1 MTQPINPM
9 EQIKC
14 PHCSQPY
21 AVRPDQWEQYS
32 GRAINCT
39 RCGRPFTVE
48 ARHIVPQTAPPAPAY
63 GQPPPYVPASGNP
76 MMQQQPAYGG
86 MPYPIQPTRTSGF
99 AVWSLVCGLLSF
111 CVPVIGNLLAIVFGI
126 IGIAKTSTPQ
136 VRGRGMA
143 ITGLIL
149 GIIAFPI
156 VILFY
161 FMLGAMTP
169 GLSNVRE
176 AANRA
181 KCHANMSQLGQA
193 MLMYANANK
202 GEFPD
207 KLEDLL
213 TTDPTIDRNVF
224 ICPDD
229 DKTAPSGSVQIA
241 AQGIASGKNCSYI
254 YVGSGVT
261 ASDPPDTVLLYEPL
275 SLHHQYQAGMNV
287 LFADGHVAALNV
299 SDGQAIVDQQ
309 AAGTRPIKSSAG
321 P

>member
-1 MTQPINPM
+1 MTQANNPM

-14 PHCSQPY
+14 PHCGQTY

-32 GRAINCT
+32 GRTINCT
-39 RCGRPFTVE
+39 RCGWAFTVE
-48 ARHIVPQTAPPAPAY
+48 ARHVIPQTAAPAPAY
-63 GQPPPYVPASGNP
+63 GQPPAYVPAGANA
-76 MMQQQPAYGG
+76 MMPQQPVYGG
-86 MPYPIQPTRTSGF
+86 MPYPIQPTTTSGF

-126 IGIAKTSTPQ
+126 IGIVKTGTPQ

-149 GIIAFPI
+149 GIVALP
-156 VILFY
+156 VVGLLF

-169 GLSNVRE
+169 ALSNARE
-176 AANRA
+176 AANRV
-181 KCHANMSQLGQA
+181 KCTANMNQLGQA
-193 MLMYANANK
+193 MLVYANANK

-213 TTDPTIDRNVF
+213 TSDPTIDRNVF

-229 DKTAPSGSVQIA
+229 DKTAPSGSVQMA

-261 ASDPPDTVLLYEPL
+261 ASDPADTVLLYEPL
-275 SLHHQYQAGMNV
+275 SLHHQYQPGMNV
-287 LFADGHVAALNV
+287 LFADGHVAALNK